1 MIETVELTR
10 KFDQTVAVEDLT
22 ITINDGE
29 VFGFL
34 GPNGAGKTTT
44 IRMLCCLIEP
54 TSGLA
59 FVDGLDINDKESRIK
74 IRQNIG
80 LLPENPGLYES
91 LSAYQNLDFY
101 ARMYGVPTARRSV
114 RITELLQALDILERK
129 DDPVGSFSKGMKQK
143 IAIARALVHDP
154 KYLFLDEPTSGL
166 DPVSSITV
174 RNYLMELKREGRTI
188 FINTHHLDEAQKLCD
203 KIGILK
209 THLLASGSPEL
220 LANEFFG
227 RTTMVE
233 LGSVTPET
241 ITLVQGFNGVKAFRQ
256 DGNRLYLSIDD
267 PATDN
272 PAIIAE
278 LVRSGARIIHV
289 EEVKKGLEDV
299 YLRIVGGDNR

>member
-1 MIETVELTR
+1 MELTR
-10 KFDQTVAVEDLT
+10 WFDKTVAVEDLT
-22 ITINDGE
+22 ITIKDGE

-54 TSGLA
+54 TSGQA
-59 FVDGLDINDKESRIK
+59 YVDGMDVRDKESRLK
-74 IRQNIG
+74 IMQNIG

-91 LSAYQNLDFY
+91 LSAYQNLDFF
-101 ARMYGVPTARRSV
+101 AKMYGVPATKRSS
-114 RITELLQALDILERK
+114 RIAELLQALDILDRK
-129 DDPVGSFSKGMKQK
+129 NDPVGSFSKGMKQK

-174 RNYLMELKREGRTI
+174 RNYLMELKREGRTL

-203 KIGILK
+203 QIGILK
-209 THLLASGSPEL
+209 TRLLATGSPEH

-227 RTTMVE
+227 KTTMVE
-233 LGSVTPET
+233 LSEVTPET
-241 ITLVQGFNGVKAFRQ
+241 LRVVQGAKGVKGFRQ
-256 DGNRLYLSIDD
+256 ECNRVYLTIDD
-267 PATDN
+267 PTTDN
-272 PAIIAE
+272 PAIVAD
-278 LVRSGARIIHV
+278 LVRSGAKVIHV

-299 YLRIVGGDNR
+299 YLRIVGGEGR

>member
-1 MIETVELTR
+1 LIETVELTR
-10 KFDQTVAVEDLT
+10 KFENTVAVEDLT
-22 ITINDGE
+22 ISIDDGE

-54 TSGLA
+54 TSGQA
-59 FVDGLDINDKESRIK
+59 FVDGMDIHDPGSRIK

-91 LSAYQNLDFY
+91 LSAYQNLEFY
-101 ARMYGVPTARRSV
+101 AKMYGVQAGKRSS
-114 RITELLQALDILERK
+114 RITELLQALDILDRK
-129 DDPVGSFSKGMKQK
+129 DDAVGSFSKGMKQK

-174 RNYLMELKREGRTI
+174 RNYLMELKRDGRTI

-209 THLLASGSPEL
+209 TRLLATGSPEK

-227 RTTMVE
+227 KTTMIE
-233 LGSVTPET
+233 LSEVSPET
-241 ITLVQGFNGVKAFRQ
+241 VRMLEDYKGIKAFKQ

-267 PATDN
+267 PTTEN
-272 PAIIAE
+272 PIIIAD
-278 LVRSGARIIHV
+278 LVRSGAHIIHV

-299 YLRIVGGDNR
+299 YLRIVGGGEK

>member
-1 MIETVELTR
+1 M
-10 KFDQTVAVEDLT
+10 AVEDLT
-22 ITINDGE
+22 ITIDDGE

-54 TSGLA
+54 TSGQA
-59 FVDGLDINDKESRIK
+59 FVDGLDVNDKESRIK

-101 ARMYGVPTARRSV
+101 ARMYGVPSDKRSS
-114 RITELLQALDILERK
+114 RITELLQALDILDRRN
-129 DDPVGSFSKGMKQK
+129 DAVGTFSKGMKQK

-203 KIGILK
+203 QIGILK
-209 THLLASGSPEL
+209 TRLLAKGSPEH

-227 RTTMVE
+227 KTTMIE
-233 LGSVTPET
+233 LREVTPE
-241 ITLVQGFNGVKAFRQ
+241 ILKVVQGSKGVRAFRQ
-256 DGNRLYLSIDD
+256 EKERIFLSIDD
-267 PATDN
+267 PVTDN

-278 LVRSGARIIHV
+278 LVGSGAHIVHV

-299 YLRIVGGDNR
+299 YLRILGGNGQ

>member
-1 MIETVELTR
+1 VELTR
-10 KFDQTVAVEDLT
+10 KFDGIVAVEDLT
-22 ITINDGE
+22 ISIDDGE

-54 TSGLA
+54 TSGHA
-59 FVDGLDINDKESRIK
+59 FVDGMDVLDKESRIK

-91 LSAYQNLDFY
+91 LSAYQNLDFF
-101 ARMYGVPTARRSV
+101 ARMYGVQAGRRSS
-114 RITELLQALDILERK
+114 RITELLQALDILDRK

-209 THLLASGSPEL
+209 TRMLATGSPDH

-227 RTTMVE
+227 KTTMIE
-233 LGSVTPET
+233 LGEVLPET
-241 ITLVQGFNGVKAFRQ
+241 LQVVQGSKAVKAFRQ
-256 DGNRLYLSIDD
+256 EGNKLYLSIDD
-267 PATDN
+267 PVSVN
-272 PAIIAE
+272 PTIVAD
-278 LVRSGARIIHV
+278 LVRSGAQIIHV

-299 YLRIVGGDNR
+299 YLRIVGGEGK

>member
-1 MIETVELTR
+1 MGLTR
-10 KFDQTVAVEDLT
+10 KFDKTVAVEDLT
-22 ITINDGE
+22 ISIDDGE

-54 TSGLA
+54 TSGQA
-59 FVDGLDINDKESRIK
+59 FVDGLDVHDKESRMK

-101 ARMYGVPTARRSV
+101 ARMYGVQAGKRST
-114 RITELLQALDILERK
+114 RITELLRALDILDRK
-129 DDPVGSFSKGMKQK
+129 NDDVGSFSKGMKQK

-203 KIGILK
+203 KIGIFK
-209 THLLASGSPEL
+209 TRLLATGSPQK

-233 LGSVTPET
+233 LSEMTPET
-241 ITLVQGFNGVKAFRQ
+241 LRVVQTSKGVKAFRQ
-256 DGNRLYLSIDD
+256 EGNRIYL
-267 PATDN
+267 
-272 PAIIAE
+272 
-278 LVRSGARIIHV
+278 
-289 EEVKKGLEDV
+289 
-299 YLRIVGGDNR
+299 

>member
-1 MIETVELTR
+1 MELTR
-10 KFDQTVAVEDLT
+10 RFDKTVAVEDLT
-22 ITINDGE
+22 ITIKDGE

-54 TSGLA
+54 TSGQA
-59 FVDGLDINDKESRIK
+59 YVDGMDVRDKESRLK

-91 LSAYQNLDFY
+91 LSAYQNLDFF
-101 ARMYGVPTARRSV
+101 AKMYGVPADKRSS
-114 RITELLQALDILERK
+114 RISELLQALDILDRK
-129 DDPVGSFSKGMKQK
+129 NDPVGSFSKGMKQK

-174 RNYLMELKREGRTI
+174 RNYLMELKREGRTL

-203 KIGILK
+203 QIGILK
-209 THLLASGSPEL
+209 TRLLATGSPEH

-227 RTTMVE
+227 KTTMVE
-233 LGSVTPET
+233 LSEVTPET
-241 ITLVQGFNGVKAFRQ
+241 LRVVQDAKGVKAFRQ
-256 DGNRLYLSIDD
+256 EGNRVYLTIDD
-267 PATDN
+267 PTTDN
-272 PAIIAE
+272 PAIVAD
-278 LVRSGARIIHV
+278 LVRSGAKVIHV

-299 YLRIVGGDNR
+299 YLRIVGGEGR

>member
-1 MIETVELTR
+1 VELTR
-10 KFDQTVAVEDLT
+10 KFEQTVAVEDLT

-54 TSGLA
+54 TSGQA
-59 FVDGLDINDKESRIK
+59 FVDGMDVRDKDSRIK

-101 ARMYGVPTARRSV
+101 ARMYGVTADKRSG
-114 RITELLQALDILERK
+114 RITELLQALDLLDRK

-143 IAIARALVHDP
+143 VAIARALVHDP

-166 DPVSSITV
+166 DPVSSLTV

-209 THLLASGSPEL
+209 TSLLATGSPEH
-220 LANEFFG
+220 LADKFFG
-227 RTTMVE
+227 KTTMVE
-233 LGSVTPET
+233 LREISPET
-241 ITLVQGFNGVKAFRQ
+241 LRVVQNSKGVKAFRQ
-256 DGNRLYLSIDD
+256 DGNRLYLTIDD

-272 PAIIAE
+272 PAIVAE
-278 LVRSGARIIHV
+278 LVRSGAQIIHV

-299 YLRIVGGDNR
+299 YLRIVGGDAQ

>member
-1 MIETVELTR
+1 M
-10 KFDQTVAVEDLT
+10 AVEGLT

-54 TSGLA
+54 TSGQA

-101 ARMYGVPTARRSV
+101 AKMYGVPADKRSP
-114 RITELLQALDILERK
+114 RITELLQALDILDRK
-129 DDPVGSFSKGMKQK
+129 NDAVGSFSKGMKQK

-203 KIGILK
+203 RIGILK
-209 THLLASGSPEL
+209 TRLLAKGSPEQ

-227 RTTMVE
+227 KTTMVE
-233 LGSVTPET
+233 LGEVTAET
-241 ITLVQGFNGVKAFRQ
+241 LRLIQASKGVKAFRQ
-256 DGNRLYLSIDD
+256 DGNRVYLTIDD
-267 PATDN
+267 PVKDN
-272 PAIIAE
+272 PAIVSE
-278 LVRSGARIIHV
+278 LVRSGASVIHV
-289 EEVKKGLEDV
+289 EEVRKGLEDV
-299 YLRIVGGDNR
+299 YLRIVGGEGK

>member
-1 MIETVELTR
+1 
-10 KFDQTVAVEDLT
+10 VAVEDLT
-22 ITINDGE
+22 ININDGE

-54 TSGLA
+54 TSGQA
-59 FVDGLDINDKESRIK
+59 FIDGMDVNDKESRIK

-101 ARMYGVPTARRSV
+101 ARMYGVPVEKRSP
-114 RITELLQALDILERK
+114 RITELLSALDILDRRN
-129 DDPVGSFSKGMKQK
+129 DAVGSFSKGMKQK

-174 RNYLMELKREGRTI
+174 RNYLMDLKREGRTI

-209 THLLASGSPEL
+209 TRLLAKGSPEQ

-233 LGSVTPET
+233 LSEVSDDA
-241 ITLVQGFNGVKAFRQ
+241 LRFVQGSKGVKAFRRE
-256 DGNRLYLSIDD
+256 GNRIFLSIDD
-267 PATDN
+267 PVTDN
-272 PAIIAE
+272 PAIIAG
-278 LVRSGARIIHV
+278 LVRSGANIIHV

-299 YLRIVGGDNR
+299 YLRIVGGEGK

>member
-1 MIETVELTR
+1 VELTR
-10 KFDQTVAVEDLT
+10 KFDNTVAVEDLT

-54 TSGLA
+54 TSGQA
-59 FVDGLDINDKESRIK
+59 FVDGMDVHDKESRIK

-91 LSAYQNLDFY
+91 LSAYQNLDFF
-101 ARMYGVPTARRSV
+101 ARMYGVQADKRSS
-114 RITELLQALDILERK
+114 RITELLQALDILDRK
-129 DDPVGSFSKGMKQK
+129 DDAVGSFSKGMKQK

-209 THLLASGSPEL
+209 TRLLAKGSPEQ

-227 RTTMVE
+227 KTTMIE
-233 LGSVTPET
+233 LSEVFPD
-241 ITLVQGFNGVKAFRQ
+241 TLRVVQNSKGVKAFRQ
-256 DGNRLYLSIDD
+256 DGNKLFLTIDD
-267 PATDN
+267 PTTDN
-272 PAIIAE
+272 PAIVSE
-278 LVRSGARIIHV
+278 LVRSGAQVIHV

-299 YLRIVGGDNR
+299 YLRIVGGNGQ

>member
-1 MIETVELTR
+1 M
-10 KFDQTVAVEDLT
+10 AVEDLT
-22 ITINDGE
+22 ITIDDGE

-54 TSGLA
+54 TSGQA
-59 FVDGLDINDKESRIK
+59 FVDGLDVNDRESRIK

-101 ARMYGVPTARRSV
+101 ARMYGVPSDKRSS
-114 RITELLQALDILERK
+114 RITELLQALDILDRRN
-129 DDPVGSFSKGMKQK
+129 DAVGTFSKGMKQK

-203 KIGILK
+203 QIGILK
-209 THLLASGSPEL
+209 TRLLAKGSPEH

-227 RTTMVE
+227 KTTMIE
-233 LGSVTPET
+233 LREVTPE
-241 ITLVQGFNGVKAFRQ
+241 ILKVVQGSKGVRAFRQ
-256 DGNRLYLSIDD
+256 EKERIFLSIDD
-267 PATDN
+267 PVTDN

-278 LVRSGARIIHV
+278 LVGSGANIIHV

-299 YLRIVGGDNR
+299 YLRILGGNGQ

>member
-1 MIETVELTR
+1 VELTR
-10 KFDQTVAVEDLT
+10 KFEKTIAVEDLT
-22 ITINDGE
+22 ITIDDGE

-54 TSGLA
+54 TSGQA
-59 FVDGLDINDKESRIK
+59 YVDGLDVYDKESRLN

-101 ARMYGVPTARRSV
+101 AKMYGVPPDKRSS
-114 RITELLQALDILERK
+114 RITELLQALDILDRK
-129 DDPVGSFSKGMKQK
+129 NDPVGSFSKGMKQK

-209 THLLASGSPEL
+209 TRLLAKGSPEH

-227 RTTMVE
+227 KTTMVE
-233 LGSVTPET
+233 LSEVTPET
-241 ITLVQGFNGVKAFRQ
+241 LSVVQSSKGVKAFRQ
-256 DGNRLYLSIDD
+256 DGNRIYLTIDD
-267 PATDN
+267 PVTDN

-278 LVRSGARIIHV
+278 LVRAGAKVIHV
-289 EEVKKGLEDV
+289 EEVRKGLEDV
-299 YLRIVGGDNR
+299 YLRIVGGEGK

>member
-256 DGNRLYLSIDD
+256 DEIGFTSPSMIRR
-267 PATDN
+267 PTTQ
-272 PAIIAE
+272 P
-278 LVRSGARIIHV
+278 
-289 EEVKKGLEDV
+289 
-299 YLRIVGGDNR
+299 

>member
-1 MIETVELTR
+1 MELTR
-10 KFDQTVAVEDLT
+10 KFERTVAVEDLT

-54 TSGLA
+54 TSGQA
-59 FVDGLDINDKESRIK
+59 FVDGMDVRDKDSRIK
-74 IRQNIG
+74 IRQNVG

-91 LSAYQNLDFY
+91 LSAYQNLEFY
-101 ARMYGVPTARRSV
+101 ARMYGVPAAKRSG
-114 RITELLQALDILERK
+114 RITELLQALDILDRK
-129 DDPVGSFSKGMKQK
+129 DDAVGSFSKGMKQK

-166 DPVSSITV
+166 DPVSSLTV

-188 FINTHHLDEAQKLCD
+188 FINTHHLDEAQRLCD
-203 KIGILK
+203 RIGILK
-209 THLLASGSPEL
+209 TRLLAQGSPEH

-227 RTTMVE
+227 KTTMVE
-233 LGSVTPET
+233 LNAVTPET
-241 ITLVQGFNGVKAFRQ
+241 LRVVESSKGVKAFRQ
-256 DGNRLYLSIDD
+256 EGNKLYLTIDD

-272 PAIIAE
+272 PAIVTE
-278 LVRSGARIIHV
+278 LVRSGASIIHV

-299 YLRIVGGDNR
+299 YLRIVGGDSK